1 MSPAHLLPSMG
12 PLPPSSALRRP
23 RHSPLSPLSSPFSIL
38 HSSLAMLPFNWVA
51 VQEVFFMFVNQVHYG
66 FSSTLVSHLVTCAA
80 LLTYQYPKVSLHFSS
95 LDPSFTFLKHLV

>member
-38 HSSLAMLPFNWVA
+38 HSSLATLPFNWVT
-51 VQEVFFMFVNQVHYG
+51 VQEVF
-66 FSSTLVSHLVTCAA
+66 LC
-80 LLTYQYPKVSLHFSS
+80 LLTRYIMDFPPLWFHIWSLVLHF
-95 LDPSFTFLKHLV
+95 

>member
-38 HSSLAMLPFNWVA
+38 HSSLPTLPFNWVA
-51 VQEVFFMFVNQVHYG
+51 VQEVF
-66 FSSTLVSHLVTCAA
+66 LC
-80 LLTYQYPKVSLHFSS
+80 LLTRYIMDFSPLWFHIWSLVLHF
-95 LDPSFTFLKHLV
+95 